1 MSSEIINVINCICD
15 KIGIAIDWT
24 AENVWPQVM
33 DILGR
38 YRVMQ
43 LIVNAI
49 WIIASIGIVAIF
61 VALWIKAIAAHGRAL
76 KECKSNIWWDYS
88 TYSKSVSVNGA
99 LPLIICSAFI
109 GSLVLLLFVA
119 SADEFLKWLL
129 VPEIKYLEMLKT
141 YIQ

>member
-33 DILGR
+33 DVLGR
-38 YRVMQ
+38 YRAMQ
-43 LIVNAI
+43 LIVSAI

-76 KECKSNIWWDYS
+76 KECKSNIWWYYN

-99 LPLIICSAFI
+99 LPLIICSVFI